1 MSKASELKSR
11 VLARME
17 QRGLT
22 AYKHNE
28 VVLDRERYLAVH
40 ETFKHNDA
48 EENVTVTI
56 YCCVPFGGYA
66 YRVISKIRVPK
77 NASDKVIDKRLD
89 EAEKFLKEVQ

>member
-1 MSKASELKSR
+1 MSKASELKAR

-22 AYKHNE
+22 AYRYNE

-40 ETFKHNDA
+40 ETYKHNDA
-48 EENVTVTI
+48 DENVTVTI
-56 YCCVPFGGYA
+56 YGCVPFGGYA
-66 YRVISKIRVPK
+66 FKIITKIRVPK

-89 EAEKFLKEVQ
+89 EAEKFLKEAK